1 MLYAIKANRQYKI
14 QEDEKQKY
22 INMGYKIA
30 KLKNGKLIYEKEENE
45 QDKRLAELEKEN
57 RELKKELE
65 KLKKSNKGED
75 K

>member
-14 QEDEKQKY
+14 EEDEKQKY

-30 KLKNGKLIYEKEENE
+30 TLKDGKLIYEKTENG
-45 QDKRLAELEKEN
+45 QDKRIAELEKEN

-65 KLKKSNKGED
+65 KLKKSNKGEG